1 MLFYLLFRII
11 SATTAFL
18 YPGYASYK
26 TLSQRP
32 ASEAELERWL
42 MYWSVLGCIVAVE
55 YVAEWLVSWL
65 PLYYPLKTLFLLYL
79 ALPQTAGSA
88 WLYQTQLRPFF
99 QAHEHEIDSALA
111 KAKVYLYNYVQRLL
125 RRGWEQVSGA
135 ITQQQTQP
143 AGPSPLEEEAAAH
156 TGAPPSM
163 NDPVSGPAQLVAGLW
178 STYGPGILAS
188 GAALLTQAQASAARA
203 AANAG
208 SSSGSGSGSKR
219 RGSVSER
226 RKQLEAEL
234 ASLGQ
239 EPVGYD
245 VSSATSSPAFETVP
259 MPSDGRSRASS
270 SGSGNGNNGKSTFEE
285 VEVPSDMES
294 DLPGHA
300 MGSRP
305 DQARRTSWFGWGGAG
320 AAGGGAGYE
329 RVKND

>member
-1 MLFYLLFRII
+1 MLFYLLFRVI

-65 PLYYPLKTLFLLYL
+65 PLYYPIKTLFLLYL

-99 QAHEHEIDSALA
+99 AAHEHEIDSALA
-111 KAKVYLYNYVQRLL
+111 KAKVYLYSYVQRLL

-143 AGPSPLEEEAAAH
+143 AGPSPLEEEAATH
-156 TGAPPSM
+156 TGAPPSLS
-163 NDPVSGPAQLVAGLW
+163 DPVSGPAQLVAGLW
-178 STYGPGILAS
+178 NTYGILAS
-188 GAALLTQAQASAARA
+188 GATLLTQAQASAARA
-203 AANAG
+203 SANAG
-208 SSSGSGSGSKR
+208 SSSSGSGSGSKSRGGPSDR
-219 RGSVSER
+219 RR
-226 RKQLEAEL
+226 QLEAEL
-234 ASLGQ
+234 ASLEQ

-245 VSSATSSPAFETVP
+245 VSSATSSPAFEP
-259 MPSDGRSRASS
+259 LDSRSRASS
-270 SGSGNGNNGKSTFEE
+270 SGSGNGNNGKNTFEE
-285 VEVPSDMES
+285 VEVPSDMEG
-294 DLPGHA
+294 DLPGHPV
-300 MGSRP
+300 GQRP
-305 DQARRTSWFGWGGAG
+305 DQARRTSWFGWGGA
-320 AAGGGAGYE
+320 AGAGYE
-329 RVKND
+329 RVKED